1 MPCERV
7 LLPCTFQSITS
18 FASYSAKSV
27 AGLTWICQDLMESHK
42 WAAFQYCSYVQADKG
57 MLFERCTA
65 IDGKWTRYAPN
76 LIVE

>member
-1 MPCERV
+1 
-7 LLPCTFQSITS
+7 
-18 FASYSAKSV
+18 
-27 AGLTWICQDLMESHK
+27 MESHK